1 MSERTRDREVDET
14 DVGDVDVGDLG
25 AGADGGD
32 LGVDQGVGD
41 GDFGVAG
48 GPDERTTDAETQA
61 DAGVTGRA
69 KARAT
74 SLFSPRA
81 FLLALGA
88 ALVGVFAL
96 GNLIPVVPFT
106 GFLGLLLVMVG
117 GGLVSSAPRYLE
129 AGVAGAASGAL
140 ALAVGSITLTF
151 VTGGLPVAVGAAVGA
166 AVALVG
172 FYAGRD
178 LRDGL
183 TKDLE

>member
-1 MSERTRDREVDET
+1 MSERTRDREVEESDL
-14 DVGDVDVGDLG
+14 GDVGDLG
-25 AGADGGD
+25 ADGSD

-41 GDFGVAG
+41 GDFGLAG
-48 GPDERTTDAETQA
+48 GPDERTADAEARTDA
-61 DAGVTGRA
+61 GLTGRA
-69 KARAT
+69 KSRAT

-96 GNLIPVVPFT
+96 GNLVPVVPFT
-106 GFLGLLLVMVG
+106 GFVGLFLVMFG
-117 GGLVSSAPRYLE
+117 GGLVASTPRYLE

-166 AVALVG
+166 AVALVS

-183 TKDLE
+183 TRDLD